1 MAENNVDMAQ
11 APITAIYVGN
21 TGDAHGNEKAM
32 NTAPKAPTPLMGDS
46 LDIIGSFD
54 HLHPDPLA
62 GGNMWQCSPQSIFP
76 RLRDHWAPFRDHRLA
91 SPRRDQEADPVPHR
105 VRAPTPQPRNASLS
119 HRLGTHPYPRGALRR
134 PSSMPCCAPRR
145 QPRLNSTC
153 HAENCR

>member
-62 GGNMWQCSPQSIFP
+62 GGNMWQCSPPIHFSK
-76 RLRDHWAPFRDHRLA
+76 A
-91 SPRRDQEADPVPHR
+91 EG
-105 VRAPTPQPRNASLS
+105 SLGPIQGPS
-119 HRLGTHPYPRGALRR
+119 FGLPPSRSGGRPGS
-134 PSSMPCCAPRR
+134 PSSE
-145 QPRLNSTC
+145 ST
-153 HAENCR
+153 HASA